1 MPFKEKSVVR
11 HKLRPEWGAG
21 RILVRTEDYV
31 QIDFS
36 AGGLKKLKTAIVD
49 DLLESATAE
58 EVKALKPERAKT
70 AKPEKTKDTAKRTVT
85 PKTRM
90 V

>member
-1 MPFKEKSVVR
+1 MPFKEKSIVR
-11 HKLRPEWGAG
+11 HKLCPEWGAG
-21 RILVRTEDYV
+21 RVLLRTEEYI

-36 AGGLKKLKTAIVD
+36 AGGLKKLKTSIAD
-49 DLLESATAE
+49 EHLESATDDEA
-58 EVKALKPERAKT
+58 KALKP
-70 AKPEKTKDTAKRTVT
+70 PKTKAVSKRVVS